1 MEAGWGGLWFLNSI
15 QHNFTATGTNDGVQP
30 LEKVEFIVV
39 MLSGKELQEACEE
52 AETEEVEREIIRDI
66 TLENL
71 I

>member
-1 MEAGWGGLWFLNSI
+1 
-15 QHNFTATGTNDGVQP
+15 VQP